1 MIKLLHP
8 ELSQG
13 TRVESVR
20 EAAAANPILNLAA
33 FIYTQA
39 FSSFY
44 MSVKIIGSKAEMK
57 KIHRAIFKWT
67 QKCKDTG
74 KKQNTA

>member
-1 MIKLLHP
+1 MIKLLQP

-33 FIYTQA
+33 CTYTQA

-44 MSVKIIGSKAEMK
+44 MPVMIIGSKAEMK
-57 KIHRAIFKWT
+57 
-67 QKCKDTG
+67 
-74 KKQNTA
+74 

>member
-1 MIKLLHP
+1 MIKLLQP

-13 TRVESVR
+13 TRVESVK
-20 EAAAANPILNLAA
+20 EAVAANSILNLAA

-44 MSVKIIGSKAEMK
+44 MPVMIIGPKAEMK
-57 KIHRAIFKWT
+57 
-67 QKCKDTG
+67 
-74 KKQNTA
+74 